1 MVSVCNIEIIKDG
14 EEFVARVHL
23 ADGSIKEYRH
33 KNLEEVLT
41 EMVITLQDEMDE

>member
-1 MVSVCNIEIIKDG
+1 MVSVCNIEIIKEG

-23 ADGSIKEYRH
+23 TNGSTQEYRH

-41 EMVITLQDEMDE
+41 EMVIALQDELDE

>member
-14 EEFVARVHL
+14 KEFVARVHL
-23 ADGSIKEYRH
+23 ANGSIQEYRH

-41 EMVITLQDEMDE
+41 EMVIALQDELDE